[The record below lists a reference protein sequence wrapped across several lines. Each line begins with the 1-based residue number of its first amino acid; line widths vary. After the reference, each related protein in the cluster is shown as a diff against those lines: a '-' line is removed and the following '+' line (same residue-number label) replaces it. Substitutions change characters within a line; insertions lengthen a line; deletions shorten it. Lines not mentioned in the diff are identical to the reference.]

1 MVLTQVQ
8 TAISTPIIPTAPAG
22 DCCVEQK
29 KDLDNALSNKGTTKK
44 SLQNLDLEGLSQ
56 KLNQK
61 AQEEKLD
68 ISFEYDKELN
78 KVYINVVDKHSGKVI
93 QKLPSEE
100 AMKFAKSIKESL
112 GKLLDRRA

>member
-29 KDLDNALSNKGTTKK
+29 RDSKDFQNISAVQKISDADLDKLTNSLNKKAK
-44 SLQNLDLEGLSQ
+44 EQ
-56 KLNQK
+56 KLN
-61 AQEEKLD
+61 
-68 ISFEYDKELN
+68 ISFGFDRDLN
-78 KVYINVVDKHSGKVI
+78 KVYINVVDKDSGKVI